1 MSRIVYCF
9 CYSDFIFISFI
20 FASIIIRIMYFF
32 LLFISS
38 SGLRVMSNEDEEES
52 LASSSFSTR
61 CSLGPHEMDTSLSI
75 RFPNQVRWRDHIPSF
90 CDVRWSTCC
99 DGVHGGAAQ
108 AVVKQIV
115 ELHSF
120 SRFLFNFMHCD
131 WILGQSQWGFMS
143 LFSSRAYFINSADM
157 FYLHKTHSSRMKL
170 LSSLF
175 IHFMQCQRI

>member
-1 MSRIVYCF
+1 MQIIYSTAAFFCCAREEWLLTLYWHVVENIDRLRSSTRSSHALCWCTHGVAGQAVIKQAVQHMSRIVYCF

-75 RFPNQVRWRDHIPSF
+75 RFPNQVR
-90 CDVRWSTCC
+90 
-99 DGVHGGAAQ
+99 
-108 AVVKQIV
+108 
-115 ELHSF
+115 
-120 SRFLFNFMHCD
+120 
-131 WILGQSQWGFMS
+131 
-143 LFSSRAYFINSADM
+143 
-157 FYLHKTHSSRMKL
+157 
-170 LSSLF
+170 
-175 IHFMQCQRI
+175 